1 MKFRRFDQLE
11 NIQDGRATRRVLLP
25 VLLRR
30 M

>member
-11 NIQDGRATRRVLLP
+11 NIQNCHATGRVLLP
-25 VLLRR
+25 ANFGF